1 MIRYLSPL
9 YLTDKVTDKA
19 EQICDRL
26 EKGDLVF
33 GTFVIT
39 LAESESDVFDIYNGL
54 LFKQPA
60 FRNRDYDICGLAE
73 SEEAAYE
80 LVCRIYMEYY
90 KKFGTYS
97 GLKSELVKRL

>member
-39 LAESESDVFDIYNGL
+39 LAESE
-54 LFKQPA
+54 
-60 FRNRDYDICGLAE
+60 
-73 SEEAAYE
+73 EAAYE